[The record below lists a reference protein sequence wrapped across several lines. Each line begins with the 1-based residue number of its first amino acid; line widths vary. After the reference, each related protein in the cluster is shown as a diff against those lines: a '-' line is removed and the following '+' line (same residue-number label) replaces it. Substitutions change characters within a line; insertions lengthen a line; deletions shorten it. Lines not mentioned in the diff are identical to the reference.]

1 MSKNGK
7 SVFDGLLA
15 AARAEEEVKPE
26 VSSKKIE
33 GSQGKRQ
40 NPEYRQTTIYIR
52 KDLHKKVKRILE
64 DSGFEGDFSDWV
76 EQCMLGEIANHQGD

>member
-33 GSQGKRQ
+33 GSQGKCQ
-40 NPEYRQTTIYIR
+40 NPEYRQTTI
-52 KDLHKKVKRILE
+52 
-64 DSGFEGDFSDWV
+64 
-76 EQCMLGEIANHQGD
+76 